1 MPGPPAPFYPA
12 HMKVLFVEA
21 CNYQDFP
28 VGGQLTWARQILSAF
43 GDNLWLVG
51 IATDETPLGTWG
63 KLRIGDKSFPFFAI
77 QRVTRRVKKPLIP
90 RRWSTLRSL
99 KRYKKA
105 ILQFPFDY
113 SLCCAPEVLLALKD
127 WDLPNLTYNF
137 SGTENPL
144 RFSRRWY
151 GRLLSGLYDRFFYS
165 SLKRA
170 RYLLAAADQ
179 ASIRQ
184 LVSSHPT
191 ALGDRQIVS
200 FPTRID
206 TSVFRATSD
215 FSARNELQLPPDSCI
230 VTTSGRLHWAKG
242 WPLLVEAFREFLSQY
257 PDSYLYFLGDGDCRP
272 DIERFIRSENLAD
285 RVKLPGFQSQANLA
299 KYLQS
304 SDLFVMGSLQEGW
317 STALLEAKGC
327 HVPICTTNFSSA
339 KDIVRQGV
347 DGFVVDSR
355 DARVFSQQ
363 MARAIG
369 LRPHGGKAEDDM
381 EKYAVSRMK
390 PDLLR
395 IWGISQ

>member
-1 MPGPPAPFYPA
+1 
-12 HMKVLFVEA
+12 
-21 CNYQDFP
+21 
-28 VGGQLTWARQILSAF
+28 
-43 GDNLWLVG
+43 
-51 IATDETPLGTWG
+51 
-63 KLRIGDKSFPFFAI
+63 
-77 QRVTRRVKKPLIP
+77 
-90 RRWSTLRSL
+90 
-99 KRYKKA
+99 
-105 ILQFPFDY
+105 
-113 SLCCAPEVLLALKD
+113 
-127 WDLPNLTYNF
+127 
-137 SGTENPL
+137 
-144 RFSRRWY
+144 
-151 GRLLSGLYDRFFYS
+151 LLSGLYDRFFYS